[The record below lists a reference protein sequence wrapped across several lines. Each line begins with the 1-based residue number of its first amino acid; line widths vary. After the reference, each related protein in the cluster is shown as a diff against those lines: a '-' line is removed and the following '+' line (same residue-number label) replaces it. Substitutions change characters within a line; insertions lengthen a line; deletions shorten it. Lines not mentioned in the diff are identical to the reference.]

1 MVHNKYYFIAFG
13 LIVGTEILYRCV
25 QYIVNRKTRKADT
38 MQKRNYT
45 KVIFFPDKGI
55 TSNGV
60 YQGIKPVSVPWQD
73 LSPQMLM
80 HRKNVMKNN
89 DMHKQMAAIVG
100 KKSFPLQG
108 DAKMEVDQME
118 VNGLEMDISDEF
130 PCEKMIENPFLVP
143 KAFQEQVK
151 NKMKHNHLILSCNK
165 ENTLCYKENSSKE
178 SCTNLRENPFGYTDQ
193 PGGNSFFIR
202 EKREKKLNSGSEHEE
217 SEYKKYLNPLHN
229 DGGQQTTRN
238 GKNEQFISGV
248 LRRSTSLVHM
258 VNAILSAK
266 KSVVICVYVF
276 TCKVL
281 ADAVIKV
288 KQRGVNVRVLVENQ
302 MINSSMEVIK
312 LLQSHNILVWCS
324 QSTFLMHHKFAVID
338 GPLQYEIQGVRKSE
352 SSGFRTQT
360 VKKKEI
366 FCLSGLTR
374 KTVTND
380 QHGQRRSSSK
390 VSEDVKNDS
399 SDWAGDGVLMNGSFN
414 WTWGAV
420 VGNNENV
427 VITNEPELVWH
438 FAGEFENMWKAAG
451 APTWND
457 MKIRK

>member
-1 MVHNKYYFIAFG
+1 
-13 LIVGTEILYRCV
+13 
-25 QYIVNRKTRKADT
+25 
-38 MQKRNYT
+38 
-45 KVIFFPDKGI
+45 
-55 TSNGV
+55 
-60 YQGIKPVSVPWQD
+60 
-73 LSPQMLM
+73 
-80 HRKNVMKNN
+80 
-89 DMHKQMAAIVG
+89 
-100 KKSFPLQG
+100 
-108 DAKMEVDQME
+108 
-118 VNGLEMDISDEF
+118 
-130 PCEKMIENPFLVP
+130 
-143 KAFQEQVK
+143 
-151 NKMKHNHLILSCNK
+151 
-165 ENTLCYKENSSKE
+165 
-178 SCTNLRENPFGYTDQ
+178 
-193 PGGNSFFIR
+193 
-202 EKREKKLNSGSEHEE
+202 
-217 SEYKKYLNPLHN
+217 
-229 DGGQQTTRN
+229 
-238 GKNEQFISGV
+238 
-248 LRRSTSLVHM
+248 
-258 VNAILSAK
+258 
-266 KSVVICVYVF
+266 
-276 TCKVL
+276 
-281 ADAVIKV
+281 
-288 KQRGVNVRVLVENQ
+288 

>member
-1 MVHNKYYFIAFG
+1 MIHSKYYFIAFG

-25 QYIVNRKTRKADT
+25 QYIVKQKTGKADT

-60 YQGIKPVSVPWQD
+60 YQGVKPVSISWQD
-73 LSPQMLM
+73 LSPQMPM
-80 HRKNVMKNN
+80 HRNNVMKNN
-89 DMHKQMAAIVG
+89 DVPKQVIATEG
-100 KKSFPLQG
+100 KKSSLLQR

-118 VNGLEMDISDEF
+118 VNGLEMEISDEL

-151 NKMKHNHLILSCNK
+151 NKMKHKNHLIISCNK
-165 ENTLCYKENSSKE
+165 ENTLCSQENSSEE
-178 SCTNLRENPFGYTDQ
+178 SCSTNLSENPFGYPVQ
-193 PGGNSFFIR
+193 PGGNSFF
-202 EKREKKLNSGSEHEE
+202 NSYSEHKER
-217 SEYKKYLNPLHN
+217 EYKKYLNSFHI
-229 DGGQQTTRN
+229 DGRQQTTRN
-238 GKNEQFISGV
+238 VKNEQFISGV

-258 VNAILSAK
+258 VNAILAAK

-312 LLQSHNILVWCS
+312 LLQRHNILVWCS

-338 GPLQYEIQGVRKSE
+338 GPLQNETQGIREIE
-352 SSGFRTQT
+352 PLGFRTQT
-360 VKKKEI
+360 VKKREI

-374 KTVTND
+374 KRVTND
-380 QHGQRRSSSK
+380 QDGRRRSSSK
-390 VSEDVKNDS
+390 VSKNVENGS
-399 SDWAGDGVLMNGSFN
+399 SDWAEDGVLMNGSFN

-451 APTWND
+451 APTQND
-457 MKIRK
+457 VKIRK